1 MKRLFLLIAS
11 GLILTFNINAQESDE
26 DFDAVPEP
34 PELPDPL
41 VSGQPIEPDVTIIRN
56 EKEVIEEYRLN
67 GNLFQVKITPVI
79 GPSYYLID
87 MDGDG
92 QLESR
97 RTGIYDSGNVPK
109 WVLFS
114 W

>member
-1 MKRLFLLIAS
+1 MKITSLLLILPMLLCTGIA
-11 GLILTFNINAQESDE
+11 AQEDE
-26 DFDAVPEP
+26 FEDVPEP

-41 VSGQPIEPDVTIIRN
+41 VSGQPIEPEVTIIRT
-56 EKEVIEEYRLN
+56 EKEVVEEYRVN
-67 GNLFQVKITPVI
+67 GTLYQVKVTPVV
-79 GPSYYLID
+79 GPAYYMVD

-92 QLESR
+92 RLESR
-97 RTGIYDSGNVPK
+97 RGGIYDSGQVPQ

>member
-1 MKRLFLLIAS
+1 MRRLFLLIAYS
-11 GLILTFNINAQESDE
+11 LIFTMSVSAQDADDE
-26 DFDAVPEP
+26 FEAVPEP
-34 PELPDPL
+34 PDLPDPL
-41 VSGQPIEPDVTIIRN
+41 VSGQPIEPEVTIIRT
-56 EKEVIEEYRLN
+56 EEEVIEEYRVN
-67 GNLFQVKITPVI
+67 GNLFQIKITPVV

-97 RTGIYDSGNVPK
+97 RSGIYDSGNVPK